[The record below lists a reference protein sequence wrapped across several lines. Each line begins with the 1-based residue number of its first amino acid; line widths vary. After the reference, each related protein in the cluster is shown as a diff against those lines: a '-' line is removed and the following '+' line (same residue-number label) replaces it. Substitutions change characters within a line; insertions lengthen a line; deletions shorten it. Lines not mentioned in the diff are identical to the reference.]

1 MIVVTGAS
9 GFLGQHLVTRLSKN
23 GSPIRAIYHSTK
35 PSELLL
41 QLPNVIWQQAD
52 LLDIEEVENL
62 LSDATHVYH
71 CAAIVSFDRS
81 DKHRILQVNI
91 DSTANVVNAAL
102 EANIQ
107 KLVYVSSVAALGRSS
122 TTKIVSE
129 ETEWEESPHQTTYS
143 KSKYYAELEV
153 WRGIAE
159 GLNAAILN
167 PGIILGE
174 GDWEKGS
181 AKLIKT
187 ADHEFP
193 FYTKGVNGWVDV
205 KDVVELLVQ
214 LMNSNIEGER
224 FVCCEGNH
232 SYKDIFTMMAK
243 ALHKKPPHLYA
254 GKFLTAIVWRWSAF
268 KSWITKQQ
276 PTITKETAGT
286 AHKKV
291 YYDNQKILKAFP
303 EFSYQSIQS
312 TINRMAAAYLE
323 HKQLN

>member
-9 GFLGQHLVTRLSKN
+9 GFLGQHLVTRLSKDRI
-23 GSPIRAIYHSTK
+23 PIRAIYHRTL
-35 PSELLL
+35 PSEELL
-41 QLPNVIWQQAD
+41 QLPHVTWQQAD
-52 LLDIEEVENL
+52 LLDVEEVTTL
-62 LSDATHVYH
+62 LTNATQVYH
-71 CAAIVSFDRS
+71 CAAIVSFDKN
-81 DKHRILQVNI
+81 DKQQLLQVNI

-107 KLVYVSSVAALGRSS
+107 KLVYVSSVAALGRTN
-122 TTKIVSE
+122 TTKIVTE
-129 ETEWEESPHQTTYS
+129 DTEWEESPNQTTYS

-187 ADHEFP
+187 VDNEFP
-193 FYTKGVNGWVDV
+193 FYTNGVNGWVDV
-205 KDVVELLVQ
+205 KDVVELLVL
-214 LMNSNIEGER
+214 LMKSTIQGER
-224 FVCCEGNH
+224 FICCEGNH
-232 SYKDIFTMMAK
+232 TYKDIFTMMAT
-243 ALHKKPPHLYA
+243 ALNKKPPHLYA
-254 GKFLTAIVWRWSAF
+254 GKLLTALVWRWSVL
-268 KSWITKQQ
+268 KSWITQQ
-276 PTITKETAGT
+276 QSTITKETAST

-303 EFSYQSIQS
+303 EFSYQSIQT
-312 TINRMAAAYLE
+312 TISRMAAAYQNQ
-323 HKQLN
+323 KKSN